1 MTAWAYQL
9 VDYWARNE
17 DFVQCAP
24 RKLRSVAY
32 DRPID
37 LSKYEKVQWMRQ
49 QLDKVL
55 KILVPTGN

>member
-1 MTAWAYQL
+1 MTAWAEQL

-24 RKLRSVAY
+24 RKLRSAAY

-37 LSKYEKVQWMRQ
+37 LSKYEKVHWM
-49 QLDKVL
+49 L
-55 KILVPTGN
+55 